1 MKECKVTV
9 SEEYPTATNIDKH
22 QVFKSNHP
30 NHDQESKTFGKLFG
44 SVGRKFEP
52 PGLSKLV
59 LCTPNVGDKSRR
71 SVESCSASATRL
83 GIKSRTGKGKLN
95 ESYTVIYTRLP
106 LEDSCC
112 IFFLP

>member
-22 QVFKSNHP
+22 QVSKSNHP
-30 NHDQESKTFGKLFG
+30 KESKTFGKLFG
-44 SVGRKFEP
+44 SLGRKFES

-59 LCTPNVGDKSRR
+59 LCTPNVADKSRR

-95 ESYTVIYTRLP
+95 E
-106 LEDSCC
+106 
-112 IFFLP
+112 